1 MRLASRA
8 MRCDSL
14 HLQRTNKWP
23 HLPWMESL
31 ARLSNTHGQVATRP
45 PTAFAKN
52 ANRALP
58 WSRTSTGLTG
68 HIDSYPLAKQRNLI
82 PIDRG
87 DCDQKNAKYYA
98 RGLDQST
105 SRW

>member
-1 MRLASRA
+1 MERLA
-8 MRCDSL
+8 
-14 HLQRTNKWP
+14 W
-23 HLPWMESL
+23 
-31 ARLSNTHGQVATRP
+31 LSNTHGQVATRP

-68 HIDSYPLAKQRNLI
+68 HGDSYPLAKQRNPI
-82 PIDRG
+82 PINRG

-105 SRW
+105 SRRPGKTQSMEPPRSRLRQALRVL